1 MPEKNFIDDIKEAL
15 AAVKEKPRSKT
26 ANDMVLELND
36 DILSTLEKGE
46 SLEDIYEIIREKTPQ
61 EIRMSYATFKKYW
74 QQTRRAT
81 GLTRKKRSVKR
92 KKETATAETKKPEN
106 QIIQTSDATVSFE
119 TEVQK
124 TPDAAIS
131 DRTQLAQSGLR
142 EDPQDY

>member
-1 MPEKNFIDDIKEAL
+1 MPEKNFIDEIKEAL
-15 AAVKEKPRSKT
+15 AAVKEKPRPKT

-36 DILSTLEKGE
+36 TILSTLEKGE
-46 SLEDIYEIIREKTPQ
+46 SLEEIYVIIREKTPQ

-81 GLTRKKRSVKR
+81 GLTRKKRSVRR
-92 KKETATAETKKPEN
+92 KKETETTETKRPEN
-106 QIIQTSDATVSFE
+106 QIIQTSDANVSFD

-124 TPDAAIS
+124 APDAKNS
-131 DRTQLAQSGLR
+131 DKTQLAQSGLR